1 MLRRTLLASGLT
13 SSLVSGLVF
22 GTAGM
27 ALAGC
32 TSTRSRQAADHV
44 LDTRELAA
52 LEARNGGRLGLHMLD
67 TATGFEAGWRS
78 QERFAMCSTFKTL
91 LVAHVLNEAQ
101 NGQLDLARNYVY
113 QSADLVDWSP
123 ITEKHAGQGM
133 SLQQLCEAA
142 ITVSDN
148 TAANLLLNVS
158 GGPAGLTGWMT
169 ELGDNVTR
177 LDRNEPTL
185 NTAIAGDERDTTTP
199 AAMLRT
205 LQKLLLG
212 KVLPD
217 TGRTMLQQWLLA
229 SRTGDK
235 RLRAGMPASWK
246 MGGKTGS
253 GDNGTANDTLL
264 IWPTPDAAPLLV
276 TAFFTRNTL
285 QPVERDAVLA
295 KAGEVVSRWYLG
307 S

>member
-1 MLRRTLLASGLT
+1 MLRRTLLASGLVLGAT
-13 SSLVSGLVF
+13 
-22 GTAGM
+22 GM
-27 ALAGC
+27 TLAGC
-32 TSTRSRQAADHV
+32 SSTRSRQATDHV
-44 LDTRELAA
+44 LNTRELAA
-52 LEARNGGRLGLHMLD
+52 LEARSGGRLGLHMLD

-91 LVAHVLNEAQ
+91 LVAHILNEVQ
-101 NGQLDLARNYVY
+101 NGRLELARNYVY

-158 GGPAGLTGWMT
+158 GGPAGLTGWMR
-169 ELGDNVTR
+169 ELGDNITR

-212 KVLPD
+212 NVLPD
-217 TGRTMLQQWLLA
+217 AKRLMLQQWMLA

-276 TAFFTRNTL
+276 TAFFTRNML
-285 QPVERDAVLA
+285 QPAQRDEVLA